1 MPGKCSFNHKWLT
14 MEEYK
19 WVRQVKGDSKKAICI
34 VCNKTIALTS
44 MGESA
49 LRSHMTGSKHQVNV
63 KSNGTASTMKPFL
76 QRKTSDDQ
84 KSICTATVNQE
95 KVGTSSPDE
104 DMPMNIPPPP
114 ATDVATSSGKSV
126 SQFFSGN
133 DVLKSEVLWTLK
145 TISSHCSYNSNEN
158 IDKIFR
164 VMFPD
169 SQIAAK
175 FTCGSRKTSY
185 LCVFGLA
192 THFKEMLMKAV
203 KG

>member
-1 MPGKCSFNHKWLT
+1 M
-14 MEEYK
+14 
-19 WVRQVKGDSKKAICI
+19 
-34 VCNKTIALTS
+34 
-44 MGESA
+44 
-49 LRSHMTGSKHQVNV
+49 NV

-76 QRKTSDDQ
+76 QRKTSNDQ

-126 SQFFSGN
+126 SQFFSRN

-145 TISSHCSYNSNEN
+145 TISSHCSYNSNGN

-203 KG
+203 KWVTWRSMKGPWKIILVLEKSLKSPWKKISIFCANPVLS